1 MRQRRVSSSAVCS
14 YGFGRNIAASYQE
27 NLERARAQNE
37 NMICRRVRTRI
48 SADAGLVEDGRGY
61 LREWLPALLN
71 RASCDFGACLNPV
84 SCHLLEFFCQND
96 VRSGRHERPDGS
108 GNAFERGTPYPG
120 TDPLPESETAFGRSF
135 LLEYIFALRA
145 LVRRTQGCR
154 PRLRA
159 DERFAG
165 GFAGRGYECLFR
177 AGARCW
183 CWVSRFCF
191 SRSFSLRCFKI
202 CKS

>member
-48 SADAGLVEDGRGY
+48 SADAGLVEGGWVY

-71 RASCDFGACLNPV
+71 RASRDFGACLNPV

-96 VRSGRHERPDGS
+96 VRSGRHKRPDGS

-120 TDPLPESETAFGRSF
+120 TDPLPESDTAFGRSF
-135 LLEYIFALRA
+135 YWNIFSLYGHLCDGLRAAVRDFALTKGLPVA
-145 LVRRTQGCR
+145 L
-154 PRLRA
+154 LA
-159 DERFAG
+159 DVMSARFALG
-165 GFAGRGYECLFR
+165 LDSWNEC
-177 AGARCW
+177 
-183 CWVSRFCF
+183 
-191 SRSFSLRCFKI
+191 
-202 CKS
+202 

>member
-48 SADAGLVEDGRGY
+48 SADAGLVEDGRVY

-71 RASCDFGACLNPV
+71 RASRDFGACLNPV

-96 VRSGRHERPDGS
+96 VRSGRHKRSDGS
-108 GNAFERGTPYPG
+108 GNAFERGTPYPE
-120 TDPLPESETAFGRSF
+120 TDLLPGSDTAFGRSF
-135 LLEYIFALRA
+135 YWNIFSLYEHLCDGLRAAVRDFALTKGLPVA
-145 LVRRTQGCR
+145 LLAGVCTPGN
-154 PRLRA
+154 PRDTNVA
-159 DERFAG
+159 
-165 GFAGRGYECLFR
+165 
-177 AGARCW
+177 
-183 CWVSRFCF
+183 
-191 SRSFSLRCFKI
+191 KI
-202 CKS
+202 LELYRKAF